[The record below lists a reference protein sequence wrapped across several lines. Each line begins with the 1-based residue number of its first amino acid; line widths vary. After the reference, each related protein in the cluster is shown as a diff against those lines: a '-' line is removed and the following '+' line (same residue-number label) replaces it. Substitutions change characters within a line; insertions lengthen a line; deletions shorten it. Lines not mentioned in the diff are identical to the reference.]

1 MRFLKT
7 FFRFFTIVTLCTTF
21 TTVAWGADIGNI
33 TDICSTYT
41 NATACQNNN
50 CQWNSSTRKCTTKF
64 VLDNNCE
71 NYTGD
76 VDCEAQKGCSW
87 KSGKCVITPVGEYND
102 GGGTQLCPPNP
113 NTYVTYWE
121 SGMQSSLCRYYRPA
135 CAEDE
140 YFSYSD
146 TGMDDQCKKCDVG
159 EHISSLDTYDHV
171 CFNPAGDVNNHRVRN
186 DKDYYWCTVTD
197 SIDAVTGERTVYI
210 IRKNWLKDGVKCLS
224 NSYNLTLELQYD
236 SEFNDGSKVAKFTP
250 ENIVTGYLYDKD
262 SNDITSSQTGGVNI
276 DLILNNHL
284 KGRFSNVSIK
294 SKYNGNLT
302 IDYNTNPKK
311 FKTTSGFDK
320 KDVFKEY
327 ADKASVPFVLDVTG
341 ATKEKYT
348 YYIVSQNV
356 EAQLTSSGGL
366 SGKLG
371 EFTTGEATYG
381 QQTLPTIANRDQ
393 LVCTAGKYV
402 PTSNITYTAYID
414 CEFSGMGVTQVGAQ
428 ETRTIVC
435 NANNKRTLT
444 PGTGTYYVPP
454 PSDARELT
462 KQQNGLVLYNYKLI
476 TVLVPQEQDCSTG
489 NFCSGTGCAI
499 QQCATGEYQDA
510 KGQSSCKSCSTQTS
524 GKYTSSAAGSDAI
537 SDCYLTL
544 SNGKYV
550 PTAGGGAQDCPAGSY
565 CSKLGTKVYHST
577 PNTPTTVATSGQC
590 AVGKY
595 SGKAQTSCSDCGAGK
610 KTGVSGTGATSCTA
624 CDKGTFSDGTANASC
639 TACAAGKYQDATGQ
653 SSCKDCGAG
662 KKTGVSGTGAT
673 TCSDCDAG
681 TYSSGTANTT
691 CTPCAAGYHQDATG
705 KSSCKPCNN
714 GQYQDETGK
723 TSCKNC
729 ADGKYTPKTPVT
741 ASFAA
746 CISCASNE
754 ISNSNHNGCDTCQ
767 ASDGQISHNNQCRVC
782 PSGTKVNTAGN
793 GCEVCASGTYNES
806 AKGSCDSCGD
816 GFITDTKANT
826 DPATTDIATTIGA
839 SAKKECYLN
848 PKLMLTDSINDKS
861 GVTLESLSGYGN
873 NIYYVKPSSQQ

>member
-7 FFRFFTIVTLCTTF
+7 VFRFFTIVTLCTTF

-87 KSGKCVITPVGEYND
+87 KSGKCVTTPVGEYND

-197 SIDAVTGERTVYI
+197 SIDAVTGKRTVTT
-210 IRKNWLKDGVKCLS
+210 IRKSWLTDGVKCLS

-250 ENIVTGYLYDKD
+250 ENIVTGYLYNKN
-262 SNDITSSQTGGVNI
+262 SNDITTGQTGWVNI

-294 SKYNGNLT
+294 SKDNGNLT

-320 KDVFKEY
+320 KDVFKDH
-327 ADKASVPFVLDVTG
+327 ADNASVQFVLDVTG

-371 EFTTGEATYG
+371 EFTTAEATYG
-381 QQTLPTIANRDQ
+381 QQTAPSIGDRSKL
-393 LVCTAGKYV
+393 V
-402 PTSNITYTAYID
+402 PTSDITYTAYID
-414 CEFSGMGVTQVGAQ
+414 CEFRGMGVTQVGAQ

-489 NFCSGTGCAI
+489 HFCSGTECAI
-499 QQCATGEYQDA
+499 QQCATGKYQDA
-510 KGQSSCKSCSTQTS
+510 KGQSSCKSCSS
-524 GKYTSSAAGSDAI
+524 KYPSSAAGSDAI

-544 SNGKYV
+544 SDGKYV
-550 PTAGGGAQDCPAGSY
+550 PTAGGGEQDCPAGSY

-610 KTGVSGTGATSCTA
+610 KTGVSGTGAT
-624 CDKGTFSDGTANASC
+624 
-639 TACAAGKYQDATGQ
+639 
-653 SSCKDCGAG
+653 
-662 KKTGVSGTGAT
+662 

-681 TYSSGTANTT
+681 TYSSGTANAT
-691 CTPCAAGYHQDATG
+691 CALCARGYHQDETG

-714 GQYQDETGK
+714 GHYQDETGK
-723 TSCKNC
+723 TLCKNC
-729 ADGKYTPKTPVT
+729 ADGTYTPKDPVT

-793 GCEVCASGTYNES
+793 GCEVCASGTYNKS
-806 AKGSCDSCGD
+806 AKGSCDSCGSS
-816 GFITDTKANT
+816 GFITDITTNT
-826 DPATTDIATTIGA
+826 DSATKDIASKIGA
-839 SAKKECYLN
+839 SAKTECYLN
-848 PKLMLTDSINDKS
+848 PGLTLTDSIGTSK
-861 GVTLESLSGYGN
+861 VTLQELSGTN
-873 NIYYVKPSSQQ
+873 VKIFYVEP

>member
-1 MRFLKT
+1 M
-7 FFRFFTIVTLCTTF
+7 
-21 TTVAWGADIGNI
+21 AWGADIGTI
-33 TDICSTYT
+33 TDKCSTYK
-41 NATACQNNN
+41 NATTCQNNN
-50 CQWNSSTRKCTTKF
+50 CQWNSSTSKCTTKF
-64 VLDNNCE
+64 VQVTNCE
-71 NYTGD
+71 NYTED

-87 KSGKCVITPVGEYND
+87 KSGECVTTPVGKYND
-102 GGGTQLCPPNP
+102 GSGTKLCPPNL
-113 NTYVTYWE
+113 NTSVTYWE

-159 EHISSLDTYDHV
+159 EHISRINTYDSI
-171 CFNPAGDVNNHRVRN
+171 CFYPAGDVNNPRIRT
-186 DKDYYWCTVTD
+186 DKDYMWCTVTD
-197 SIDAVTGERTVYI
+197 SMDAVTGERTVYI
-210 IRKNWLKDGVKCLS
+210 IRKNWLTDDVKCLS

-250 ENIVTGYLYDKD
+250 ENIVTGYLYNKN

-371 EFTTGEATYG
+371 EFTTGEAYYG
-381 QQTLPTIANRDQ
+381 VQTLPTIANRDQ

-402 PTSNITYTAYID
+402 PTSDITYTAYID
-414 CEFSGMGVTQVGAQ
+414 CEFRGMGVTQVGAQ

-489 NFCSGTGCAI
+489 NFCSGTECAI

-510 KGQSSCKSCSTQTS
+510 KGQSSCKICSTKTS
-524 GKYTSSAAGSDAI
+524 GKYTSSAVGSDAI

-550 PTAGGGAQDCPAGSY
+550 PTAGGGAQDCPAGYY
-565 CSKLGTKVYHST
+565 CSKSGTTVYHST

-595 SGKAQTSCSDCGAGK
+595 SGTGQTSCS
-610 KTGVSGTGATSCTA
+610 
-624 CDKGTFSDGTANASC
+624 N
-639 TACAAGKYQDATGQ
+639 
-653 SSCKDCGAG
+653 CGAG

-681 TYSSGTANTT
+681 TYSGGTANAT
-691 CTPCAAGYHQDATG
+691 CTPCATGYHQDEAG

-729 ADGKYTPKTPVT
+729 ADGTYTPKNPVT

-746 CISCASNE
+746 CISCASNA
-754 ISNSNHNGCDTCQ
+754 ISNSDHNGCDTCQ

-793 GCEVCASGTYNES
+793 GCEVCASGTYNKS
-806 AKGSCDSCGD
+806 AKGSCDSCGSSE
-816 GFITDTKANT
+816 FITDITTNT
-826 DPATTDIATTIGA
+826 DSATKDIASKIGA
-839 SAKKECYLN
+839 SAKTDCYLN
-848 PKLMLTDSINDKS
+848 PGLTLTDSIPNAS
-861 GVTLESLSGYGN
+861 GIKLNALPGYKQIFYVDSG
-873 NIYYVKPSSQQ
+873 SQQ